1 MERIESARNERL
13 SRARRL
19 LSGPRAR
26 ASLGLFV
33 TEGEDL
39 LAAALAAGIDPVDVL
54 VDEASPPAGLDLSR
68 FGRRVATAPQTLL
81 APIGTLGHAAR
92 VIATFRV
99 HDLPGLPSEQPEMAL
114 ELYGVGD
121 PGNVGAL
128 VRSVGALGPGL
139 IRLGPGC
146 ADPLG
151 PKALRASMGAVFVV
165 PTGPVDDAP
174 IGPSQRV
181 ALDGRGGPL
190 QDAPLDGPVTFL
202 LGAERHGLPA
212 EILET
217 ADAVCRIPQEAA
229 VDSLNVAMAG
239 TVALWEAR
247 RRRL

>member
-1 MERIESARNERL
+1 MERIASPRNERL

-19 LSGPRAR
+19 LAGRRAR

-39 LAAALAAGIDPVDVL
+39 LAAALAAGVDPVDVL
-54 VDEASPPAGLDLSR
+54 VDEEAPPAGVDLER
-68 FGRRVATAPQTLL
+68 FGRRAALAPRALL

-99 HDLPGLPSEQPEMAL
+99 HDLPRQPAEPPAVAL
-114 ELYGVGD
+114 ELHGVGD
-121 PGNVGAL
+121 PGNIGTL
-128 VRSVGALGPGL
+128 VRSVGALGPGVV
-139 IRLGPGC
+139 RLGSGC
-146 ADPLG
+146 ADPFG
-151 PKALRASMGAVFVV
+151 PKALRASMGAVFAVPLGPV
-165 PTGPVDDAP
+165 DAAPTGP
-174 IGPSQRV
+174 SRRV

-190 QDAPLDGPVTFL
+190 QDAALDGPVTFL
-202 LGAERHGLPA
+202 LGAERDGLPG
-212 EILET
+212 EVLDT
-217 ADAVCRIPQEAA
+217 ADLVCRIPQESA

>member
-1 MERIESARNERL
+1 VERIESARNERL

-19 LSGPRAR
+19 LSGRRAR

-39 LAAALAAGIDPVDVL
+39 LEAALAAGVDPVDVL
-54 VDEASPPAGLDLSR
+54 VDEEAVPPAIDLDRL
-68 FGRRVATAPQTLL
+68 GRRVALAPRALL

-99 HDLPGLPSEQPEMAL
+99 HDLPAMPAAPTPVAL
-114 ELYGVGD
+114 ELHGVGD
-121 PGNVGAL
+121 PGNVGTL
-128 VRSVGALGPGL
+128 VRSVAALGPGVVH
-139 IRLGPGC
+139 LGPGC

-151 PKALRASMGAVFVV
+151 PKAVRASMGAVFAV
-165 PTGPVDDAP
+165 PVGAVSEGAAD
-174 IGPSQRV
+174 GRRRV
-181 ALDGRGGPL
+181 ALDASGRPL
-190 QDAPLDGPVTFL
+190 TDEPLDGAVTFL
-202 LGAERHGLPA
+202 LGAERDGLPA
-212 EILET
+212 DVLAG
-217 ADAVCRIPQEAA
+217 ADAVCRIPQESA